1 MLRKAGAVLW
11 GLFAWVVISSVG
23 DRLLR
28 MGWPAY
34 AAAEPT
40 FAFTLGMMWTRLLL
54 GAVSTLA
61 SGFVAGYICERDR
74 GTVLVLGVFLL
85 LLFLPV
91 HYGLWTRFPVWYHL
105 TFLVSLVPL
114 TWLGAKM
121 RRADSPSAKQS

>member
-1 MLRKAGAVLW
+1 MLRKIGAVLW

-40 FAFTLGMMWTRLLL
+40 FAFTLGMMWARLLL

-61 SGFVAGYICERDR
+61 SGFVAGYICERHR
-74 GTVLVLGVFLL
+74 GTVLGLGIFLL

-91 HYGLWTRFPVWYHL
+91 HYRLWTRFPVWYHL
-105 TFLVSLVPL
+105 TFLASLVPL
-114 TWLGAKM
+114 TWLGAEM
-121 RRADSPSAKQS
+121 RQMGDRSR